1 MKVVVW
7 GCGQVAMRLLDTE
20 LKNVNIEYVINPE
33 AISEYEV
40 VSPVAAVKRKYDIV
54 IVANNYAKEVYA
66 QAVELGY
73 DMSKLDGCSNSSN
86 VVFTIEDR
94 EIKDVK
100 YNLDCK

>member
-20 LKNVNIEYVINPE
+20 LKNVNIEYVIDNNPE

-66 QAVELGY
+66 
-73 DMSKLDGCSNSSN
+73 
-86 VVFTIEDR
+86 
-94 EIKDVK
+94 
-100 YNLDCK
+100 